1 MYLRL
6 KFVGLNYNEKNII
19 YVDIQCTILNTYIS
33 LNDYGKLL
41 NSDECR
47 VNYSW
52 SAHNTV
58 RTYIRIL
65 LSSECKT

>member
-1 MYLRL
+1 MR
-6 KFVGLNYNEKNII
+6 KISFMWTYNVLFLIH
-19 YVDIQCTILNTYIS
+19 TYIS
-33 LNDYGKLL
+33 FNDYGKLL

-52 SAHNTV
+52 SAHNTL